1 MTGFYRFVRLLR
13 TGPTFLLVS
22 AAVIVVAAAA
32 SPATLAD
39 FCEKN
44 LSHPKCN
51 PTPPPPEDDPPSVV
65 DIAVKWSPPSEKVN
79 YDRPCTPN
87 SFGANGGQYHCEH
100 QDWRPAISLDF
111 TDVYWEQTK
120 KRGDDRLCLAMNGIS
135 IVANAMHQLYWEG
148 SCKGPDGCDIY
159 TEVWFNGPDVQTSV
173 ADNAGLDATAV
184 DFVRLK
190 ALKHLELGT
199 SYDTNPYA
207 NDLNFAM
214 DTAEVRFIKV
224 GSNKDAAVCL
234 YDWTVSGTGDPL
246 PLVLETLVIE

>member
-1 MTGFYRFVRLLR
+1 MRLIRLIFNR
-13 TGPTFLLVS
+13 TNSIYLLVF
-22 AAVIVVAAAA
+22 AAVILVATAT
-32 SPATLAD
+32 SPAIFAGLCD
-39 FCEKN
+39 N
-44 LSHPKCN
+44 NPYHPKCD
-51 PTPPPPEDDPPSVV
+51 PPPPPPEDDPPSVV
-65 DIAVKWSPPSEKVN
+65 NIAVKWSPPPTMEN

-87 SFGANGGQYHCEH
+87 SFGNNGGQYHCEH
-100 QDWRPAISLDF
+100 QDTRPAISLDF
-111 TDVYWEQTK
+111 TGVDWEQTK

-173 ADNAGLDATAV
+173 AANAGLDATAV

-234 YDWTVSGTGDPL
+234 YDWTVSGTGA
-246 PLVLETLVIE
+246 PLVLETLVIK